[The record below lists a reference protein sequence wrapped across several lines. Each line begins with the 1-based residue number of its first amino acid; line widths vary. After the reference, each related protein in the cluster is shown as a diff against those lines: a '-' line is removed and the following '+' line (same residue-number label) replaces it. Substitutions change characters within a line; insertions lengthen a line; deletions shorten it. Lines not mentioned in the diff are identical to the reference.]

1 MTAIL
6 KKFGGLLEKAR
17 RLEGVMAASVEGAAS
32 RMTGAPAERPPLEI
46 AHAVVDAV
54 ARDIQPT
61 GRGQHGFPFNS
72 IRVTLLAPTP
82 RGRAQLQAVL
92 EGPDPLPARIESR
105 LRAAGCNVTGLSV
118 KVTYVA
124 KPKLEWLEPD
134 FHIEC
139 ARLDQQSALDAGP
152 PTRLKITVMAGTA
165 AAGSYAF
172 GTGTVAIGRG
182 AEISNSRGRLVR
194 VNQVAF
200 ADNDD
205 PINQTV
211 SRLHARIAHDVT
223 SGSYRLFDDGS
234 AQGTSVIRQGRGY
247 PVSRGSR
254 GMTLAA
260 GDEVVIGQARLKV
273 VIAR

>member
-1 MTAIL
+1 
-6 KKFGGLLEKAR
+6 
-17 RLEGVMAASVEGAAS
+17 
-32 RMTGAPAERPPLEI
+32 
-46 AHAVVDAV
+46 
-54 ARDIQPT
+54 
-61 GRGQHGFPFNS
+61 
-72 IRVTLLAPTP
+72 
-82 RGRAQLQAVL
+82 
-92 EGPDPLPARIESR
+92 
-105 LRAAGCNVTGLSV
+105 V
-118 KVTYVA
+118 KVTYA
-124 KPKLEWLEPD
+124 TKPKLEWAEPD

-194 VNQVAF
+194 VNHVAF

-260 GDEVVIGQARLKV
+260 GDEVVIGRARLKV
-273 VIAR
+273 AIAR